1 MHKSSPDIKNSID
14 GALVVYTLI
23 QSRRW
28 HVLVEILT
36 VENITIQILQV
47 KLKGS
52 IRFWT

>member
-14 GALVVYTLI
+14 SVLVVYTLI
-23 QSRRW
+23 QNRKW

-36 VENITIQILQV
+36 VENITSQKLQV